1 METKKNEKAKTI
13 AVKVEEP
20 KRIGKTQSI
29 TEILELQLKEIK
41 RKKRL
46 ADNRDVFI
54 SKSKSLEEYQKQLQQ
69 LAIDSLFE
77 TEDFKLNFTVKD
89 DYRNSSNFSITN
101 PEMLL
106 KFFVFLSDEIKKAI
120 EKIEKELLQDIA

>member
-106 KFFVFLSDEIKKAI
+106 KFVVFLSDEIKKAI
-120 EKIEKELLQDIA
+120 EKIEKELLHDIA

>member
-1 METKKNEKAKTI
+1 M
-13 AVKVEEP
+13 
-20 KRIGKTQSI
+20 
-29 TEILELQLKEIK
+29 ELQLKEIK

-106 KFFVFLSDEIKKAI
+106 KFVVFLSDEIKKAI

>member
-1 METKKNEKAKTI
+1 METKMNEKAKTI

-106 KFFVFLSDEIKKAI
+106 KFVVFLSDEIKKAI
-120 EKIEKELLQDIA
+120 EKIEKELLHDIA

>member
-106 KFFVFLSDEIKKAI
+106 KFVVFLSDEIKKAI